1 MSASGPEGT
10 CRLHLPTSRGR
21 VAHAGAARGVAPP
34 AGLCFLH
41 CFLHQVSSS
50 VSKLVTGVELVARRV
65 DRQLVSRISRPSRS
79 GMAMSDALPSYSY
92 CTCRTGSAPCS
103 ETASAACLAHMKRSG
118 REIDSRRRGSVHC
131 WFGFLAP
138 PKTLS
143 ASRWQP
149 SPRLVLAVASY
160 RSAYVVH
167 MFSVRT
173 YMIDM
178 WELKPPQCGAVHGH
192 RPRGRINPTILIC
205 PCFRARAARAWAVG
219 LGLVSTA
226 RIRALAR
233 RLTHNGGARRL
244 LTSFLGSVSLDC
256 LGMRTR
262 LGWPRPDKLYR
273 G

>member
-1 MSASGPEGT
+1 MSASGAEGT

-21 VAHAGAARGVAPP
+21 VARAGAARGSRRQRPFASCIASCIKHPVP
-34 AGLCFLH
+34 C
-41 CFLHQVSSS
+41 
-50 VSKLVTGVELVARRV
+50 LVTGVELVARRV
-65 DRQLVSRISRPSRS
+65 DRLLVSRISRPSRS
-79 GMAMSDALPSYSY
+79 VMAMSDALPSYSY

-160 RSAYVVH
+160 RSAYFVH

-173 YMIDM
+173 
-178 WELKPPQCGAVHGH
+178 
-192 RPRGRINPTILIC
+192 
-205 PCFRARAARAWAVG
+205 
-219 LGLVSTA
+219 
-226 RIRALAR
+226 
-233 RLTHNGGARRL
+233 
-244 LTSFLGSVSLDC
+244 
-256 LGMRTR
+256 
-262 LGWPRPDKLYR
+262 
-273 G
+273 